1 MRKLMSGSSD
11 RQRGSSHLDMMSV
24 ALEPEQQEVVD
35 MPPDGRHVLITA
47 PPGSGKTLTIT
58 RRMSRL
64 LADKLAEPEQIL
76 ALTFTERAAEEMAHR
91 LERMVRPGVS
101 AMTFHGWCLTVLREF
116 GPEAGVPVPVRIM
129 TELEANAVVREVG
142 ARVGMPRL
150 PNVRPE
156 AF

>member
-91 LERMVRPGVS
+91 LERMVRPG
-101 AMTFHGWCLTVLREF
+101 FQ
-116 GPEAGVPVPVRIM
+116 P
-129 TELEANAVVREVG
+129 
-142 ARVGMPRL
+142 
-150 PNVRPE
+150 
-156 AF
+156 